1 MNYTTKTQN
10 KSFALVR
17 CRFYAILNHLP
28 HFRYV

>member
-1 MNYTTKTQN
+1 MNSTTKTQN

-17 CRFYAILNHLP
+17 CRFYDILSLLP